1 MYVFVT
7 RDIYVYVHVYFVY
20 ICIVIYIFQAY
31 NTPGT
36 FMSSFAS
43 SLENQWNLWS
53 HDGHMN
59 SWFGGMIW
67 REESLKAKL

>member
-7 RDIYVYVHVYFVY
+7 RDIYVHVYFVY

-43 SLENQWNLWS
+43 SPKINATYGHMMS

-59 SWFGGMIW
+59 SWFGGMI
-67 REESLKAKL
+67 

>member
-43 SLENQWNLWS
+43 SPKINATY
-53 HDGHMN
+53 GHM
-59 SWFGGMIW
+59 M
-67 REESLKAKL
+67 AT